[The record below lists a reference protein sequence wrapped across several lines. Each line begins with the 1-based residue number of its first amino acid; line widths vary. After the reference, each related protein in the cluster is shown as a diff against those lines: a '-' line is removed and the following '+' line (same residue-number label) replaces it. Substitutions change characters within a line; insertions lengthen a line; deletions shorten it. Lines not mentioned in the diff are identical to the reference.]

1 MGTGNKKKR
10 AKEEKKI
17 MSESH
22 CLCYKDNCW
31 IELMCGEVQW
41 VPILFIA
48 YCWCKYWLCQLSKD
62 GNLRSHMPAYDGVL
76 YNIDPLTLFSMLLYL
91 SLCTDFIRN

>member
-1 MGTGNKKKR
+1 MR
-10 AKEEKKI
+10 AI
-17 MSESH
+17 V
-22 CLCYKDNCW
+22 YAKDNCW